1 MDLMNPHQSTN
12 DVSPLSHRLLWWLLR
27 RITSLSHANQTTL
40 SRWLARLAPIIAGRR
55 MRVVRANLAIC
66 FPALR
71 TSEREALANR
81 VASSTILGLLETLTA
96 WVRPEQLAN
105 KHLEIEGLD
114 LLREERPPHQGVL
127 LVGMHFATLDMAG
140 ALLSREIPFDVM
152 YKPSRKPFIEAL
164 MVQGRNHYFDQVIKQ
179 SNVREVVRRLRAGHI
194 VWYAPDQDY
203 GPENAVFAPFFGTP
217 AATITAT
224 SRLASMTDAKIIFM
238 SHFRVGEDHY
248 RICLTQAPSTLPSG
262 SELDDATAMNRVI
275 EAEIQKAPEEYWWVH
290 RRFKSAPEG
299 GRRMLYDSNYKGA

>member
-40 SRWLARLAPIIAGRR
+40 SRWLARLAPIVAGRR
-55 MRVVRANLAIC
+55 MRIVRANLAIC
-66 FPALR
+66 FPTLR
-71 TSEREALANR
+71 TSEREALAKK

-105 KHLEIEGLD
+105 KHLDIEGLD

-179 SNVREVVRRLRAGHI
+179 SNIR
-194 VWYAPDQDY
+194 
-203 GPENAVFAPFFGTP
+203 
-217 AATITAT
+217 
-224 SRLASMTDAKIIFM
+224 
-238 SHFRVGEDHY
+238 
-248 RICLTQAPSTLPSG
+248 
-262 SELDDATAMNRVI
+262 
-275 EAEIQKAPEEYWWVH
+275 
-290 RRFKSAPEG
+290 
-299 GRRMLYDSNYKGA
+299 